1 MAAGREWKVQDGEQN
16 SNFNKT
22 HKSEHDLSPQLTSSK
37 VRIPSLTFNF
47 RILICSINC
56 EHSFFF
62 SSSLSLKF
70 FSQTSN
76 HPQDYPF
83 IFPTINNNLKEPH
96 MFQQKL
102 LNLKGLRYQGWLEY
116 LTPKKND
123 QINLYS
129 KPTYFP
135 LQLSHWPS
143 ETMTRSSRLIAKTTL
158 KTHKKHIKKKIKL
171 AI

>member
-96 MFQQKL
+96 MFQ
-102 LNLKGLRYQGWLEY
+102 
-116 LTPKKND
+116 PKIIEPKRFE
-123 QINLYS
+123 I
-129 KPTYFP
+129 
-135 LQLSHWPS
+135 
-143 ETMTRSSRLIAKTTL
+143 SRLTRISNTKKKWSDKFVFKAHILSPSTIPLTIRNHDPIKS
-158 KTHKKHIKKKIKL
+158 THSKNHIKNP
-171 AI
+171 